1 MDDEPMTDAEYTAA
15 LAHLERFTGPHAPQM
30 TADDLA
36 LARRTNAEGERRRRV
51 RDDREQRERAELHVR
66 TIADHRGITI
76 TRSEPVDLTP
86 GRASNPVRA
95 YLITCNTC
103 RVRTLAVYV
112 AYRDTTVAEAR
123 EAAIHNFG
131 WKRLGRSGPRTY
143 AGGNSE
149 VWQCPTCQEAASC

>member
-1 MDDEPMTDAEYTAA
+1 MEHEPMTDDEYAAA

-36 LARRTNAEGERRRRV
+36 LTRRTNAEGERRRRA
-51 RDDREQRERAELHVR
+51 RDEREKRERGDLHTR
-66 TIADHRGITI
+66 IIAAHRGITI
-76 TRSEPVDLTP
+76 TRGEPVDLTP

-103 RVRTLAVYV
+103 RVRTLALYV
-112 AYRDTTVAEAR
+112 EYRDTTVAEAR
-123 EAAIHNFG
+123 EAAEQRFG
-131 WKRLGRSGPRTY
+131 WKRLGRGGPRTY

-149 VWQCPTCQEAASC
+149 VWQCPTCQEVSAC

>member
-1 MDDEPMTDAEYTAA
+1 MDHEPMTDAEYTAA

-36 LARRTNAEGERRRRV
+36 LVQRTNAEGERRRRV
-51 RDDREQRERAELHVR
+51 RDDREQRERAESHVR
-66 TIADHRGITI
+66 SMADHRGITI

-123 EAAIHNFG
+123 EAAEHTFG

-149 VWQCPTCQEAASC
+149 VWQCPTCQETASC

>member
-1 MDDEPMTDAEYTAA
+1 MCLPFRVPN
-15 LAHLERFTGPHAPQM
+15 HKRFTGPHAPQM

-36 LARRTNAEGERRRRV
+36 LARRTNAEGARRRRV
-51 RDDREQRERAELHVR
+51 RDDREQRERAELQAR
-66 TIADHRGITI
+66 TMADHRGITI
-76 TRSEPVDLTP
+76 TRSEPVDLTS

-103 RVRTLAVYV
+103 RVRTLVVYV

-123 EAAIHNFG
+123 EPAAQNFG
-131 WKRLGRSGPRTY
+131 WKRLGRGGPTVY

-149 VWQCPTCQEAASC
+149 VWQCRAC